1 MVLTKWKL
9 NVNFVR
15 FDSTTRTKPK
25 SMDYNLQRFKD
36 AQSEGGT
43 YKTALKEIGN
53 GLKEGHWM
61 WYIFPQ
67 LRGLGKSDIAMFYG
81 IIGKGEAKAYL
92 ADKVLGSR
100 LREISN
106 SLIQV
111 RGKSAADIF
120 GPTDAKKL
128 KSSMT
133 LFYIVSGREEVFRK
147 VLAKYFDEK
156 LDQKTLE
163 ML

>member
-1 MVLTKWKL
+1 ME
-9 NVNFVR
+9 
-15 FDSTTRTKPK
+15 
-25 SMDYNLQRFKD
+25 YNLKRFRD
-36 AQSEGGT
+36 AQDSGNA
-43 YKTALKEIGN
+43 YKNALKEVGN

-67 LRGLGKSDIAMFYG
+67 LRGLGRSDLASYYG

-100 LREISN
+100 LREICN

-120 GPTDAKKL
+120 GPVDTMKL
-128 KSSMT
+128 RSSMT
-133 LFYIVSGREEVFRK
+133 LFYLASGKEEVFRK

-156 LDQKTLE
+156 LDDKTVG

>member
-1 MVLTKWKL
+1 MEY
-9 NVNFVR
+9 
-15 FDSTTRTKPK
+15 D
-25 SMDYNLQRFKD
+25 LQRFKD
-36 AQSEGGT
+36 AQSAGNAF
-43 YKTALKEIGN
+43 KNALKEIGN

-67 LRGLGKSDIAMFYG
+67 LRGLGRSETASYYG

-92 ADKVLGSR
+92 ADKVLGAR
-100 LREISN
+100 LREICN

-111 RGKSAADIF
+111 RGKSAAEIF
-120 GPTDAKKL
+120 GPVDAMKL
-128 KSSMT
+128 RSSMT
-133 LFYIVSGREEVFRK
+133 LFYFASGKEEVFRK

-156 LDQKTLE
+156 LDQKTID

>member
-1 MVLTKWKL
+1 
-9 NVNFVR
+9 
-15 FDSTTRTKPK
+15 
-25 SMDYNLQRFKD
+25 MDYDLQRFKT
-36 AQSEGGT
+36 AQSEGNA

-53 GLKEGHWM
+53 GQKEGHWM

-67 LRGLGKSDIAMFYG
+67 LRGLGRSELAMYYG

-100 LREISN
+100 LREICN

-111 RGKSAADIF
+111 RGKSAEEIF
-120 GPTDAKKL
+120 GPVDTKKL

-133 LFYIVSGREEVFRK
+133 LFYIVSGKEEVFRK
-147 VLAKYFDEK
+147 VLAKFFDEK
-156 LDQKTLE
+156 LDKRTLD